1 MTDSKPSQAFQDI
14 QNAEV
19 ITPLNIVKDMVDL
32 LPTDVFNPDTKFLD
46 PAVKSGRFLAE
57 IYRRLFDS
65 PLLSHMT
72 ETNRRQHILTN
83 QLYGLATSPAA
94 ATIVRKQLYDDPLEI
109 GNIVYSTGKVT
120 KELVQG
126 AFNIMKFDVVIGNP
140 PYNNDIYLDFV
151 TLGHRLS
158 SQYTVMITPAKWQAK
173 GGKKNEDFR
182 KNIVPYMSKIMYYPC
197 CYDVFNIA
205 EPDGISYYLK
215 EQGSEVITTSE
226 PCFIC
231 RFLLYLTWIVILVRI
246 IERSYSMRY
255 EDLIFKIP
263 VESPTYRE
271 DSEFI
276 IRQMTAILDAR
287 RAIGDNKIIINT
299 NLIKGLPLENINKI
313 AGPMIEAWAGEVF
326 AGIRD
331 DYYNEYKLIN
341 VEAQERLG
349 MADIILQFR
358 KSGRVLTG
366 NVDVKATADD
376 IPNSGKGPNI
386 TSFSRIRTAYVAD
399 PDYMFIIL
407 SIKHRVYSERNRKTG
422 LVDGIMEVVDYNA
435 YDLKFISDAD
445 INYNPALGTGQIQIK
460 DIHYVTYQYRT
471 TWEMCQLLDQKYL
484 HSSRRSI
491 DDFYREA
498 RKNKWIKN

>member
-1 MTDSKPSQAFQDI
+1 
-14 QNAEV
+14 
-19 ITPLNIVKDMVDL
+19 
-32 LPTDVFNPDTKFLD
+32 
-46 PAVKSGRFLAE
+46 
-57 IYRRLFDS
+57 
-65 PLLSHMT
+65 
-72 ETNRRQHILTN
+72 
-83 QLYGLATSPAA
+83 
-94 ATIVRKQLYDDPLEI
+94 
-109 GNIVYSTGKVT
+109 
-120 KELVQG
+120 
-126 AFNIMKFDVVIGNP
+126 
-140 PYNNDIYLDFV
+140 
-151 TLGHRLS
+151 
-158 SQYTVMITPAKWQAK
+158 
-173 GGKKNEDFR
+173 
-182 KNIVPYMSKIMYYPC
+182 
-197 CYDVFNIA
+197 
-205 EPDGISYYLK
+205 
-215 EQGSEVITTSE
+215 
-226 PCFIC
+226 
-231 RFLLYLTWIVILVRI
+231 
-246 IERSYSMRY
+246 
-255 EDLIFKIP
+255 LIFKIP

-271 DSEFI
+271 DSEFV

>member
-1 MTDSKPSQAFQDI
+1 
-14 QNAEV
+14 
-19 ITPLNIVKDMVDL
+19 
-32 LPTDVFNPDTKFLD
+32 
-46 PAVKSGRFLAE
+46 
-57 IYRRLFDS
+57 
-65 PLLSHMT
+65 
-72 ETNRRQHILTN
+72 
-83 QLYGLATSPAA
+83 
-94 ATIVRKQLYDDPLEI
+94 
-109 GNIVYSTGKVT
+109 
-120 KELVQG
+120 
-126 AFNIMKFDVVIGNP
+126 
-140 PYNNDIYLDFV
+140 
-151 TLGHRLS
+151 
-158 SQYTVMITPAKWQAK
+158 
-173 GGKKNEDFR
+173 
-182 KNIVPYMSKIMYYPC
+182 
-197 CYDVFNIA
+197 
-205 EPDGISYYLK
+205 
-215 EQGSEVITTSE
+215 
-226 PCFIC
+226 
-231 RFLLYLTWIVILVRI
+231 
-246 IERSYSMRY
+246 MRY

-263 VESPTYRE
+263 QESPTYRE
-271 DSEFI
+271 DSEFVI
-276 IRQMTAILDAR
+276 CQMTAILDAR
-287 RAIGDNKIIINT
+287 KRVGDNKIIINT
-299 NLIKGLPLENINKI
+299 NLKMGLPLENINKI

-331 DYYNEYKLIN
+331 NSDNEYQLIN

-366 NVDVKATADD
+366 NVDVKATAND

-386 TSFSRIRTAYVAD
+386 TSFSRIRTAYD

-407 SIKHRVYSERNRKTG
+407 SIKHRVYSERNKQTG

-491 DDFYREA
+491 DDFCREA

>member
-1 MTDSKPSQAFQDI
+1 
-14 QNAEV
+14 
-19 ITPLNIVKDMVDL
+19 
-32 LPTDVFNPDTKFLD
+32 
-46 PAVKSGRFLAE
+46 
-57 IYRRLFDS
+57 
-65 PLLSHMT
+65 
-72 ETNRRQHILTN
+72 
-83 QLYGLATSPAA
+83 
-94 ATIVRKQLYDDPLEI
+94 
-109 GNIVYSTGKVT
+109 
-120 KELVQG
+120 
-126 AFNIMKFDVVIGNP
+126 
-140 PYNNDIYLDFV
+140 
-151 TLGHRLS
+151 
-158 SQYTVMITPAKWQAK
+158 
-173 GGKKNEDFR
+173 
-182 KNIVPYMSKIMYYPC
+182 
-197 CYDVFNIA
+197 
-205 EPDGISYYLK
+205 
-215 EQGSEVITTSE
+215 
-226 PCFIC
+226 
-231 RFLLYLTWIVILVRI
+231 
-246 IERSYSMRY
+246 MRY

-263 VESPTYRE
+263 QESPTYRE
-271 DSEFI
+271 DSEFV

-287 RAIGDNKIIINT
+287 KRVGDNKIIINT
-299 NLIKGLPLENINKI
+299 NLKMGLPLENINKI

-331 DYYNEYKLIN
+331 NSDNEYQLIN

-366 NVDVKATADD
+366 NVDVKATAND

-386 TSFSRIRTAYVAD
+386 TSFSRIRTAYVVD

-407 SIKHRVYSERNRKTG
+407 SIKHRVYSERNKQTG
-422 LVDGIMEVVDYNA
+422 LVDGVMEVVDYNA